1 MEVVDIVLSLSLAS
15 GLSLLV
21 YSAVM
26 KKRVFVFI
34 DASNLWA
41 VQKAKGNLF
50 DLAKLGAFIKRAH
63 EASFVKVYYYDAY
76 PKQNTRQYS
85 VEGKFR
91 FYAYLEKALKFI
103 VRKKPLKQIRVAAE
117 GGFIVEEKGNMDV
130 EMAIDVVNQIDEYDE
145 AIVFSGDSDFLAL
158 IRFIHSKN
166 KKVFIYSSRNNVS
179 SELRTGA
186 DGYRDVLKIEA
197 DIWGS
202 GIKHRK
208 RSS

>member
-1 MEVVDIVLSLSLAS
+1 MN
-15 GLSLLV
+15 
-21 YSAVM
+21 
-26 KKRVFVFI
+26 KRVFVFI

-41 VQKAKGNLF
+41 AQKARGQLF
-50 DLAKLGAFIKRAH
+50 DLAKLKAYIKSSH
-63 EASFVKVYYYDAY
+63 EASVIRVYYYDAY
-76 PKQNTRQYS
+76 PDQKTREYS
-85 VEGKFR
+85 VDGKFK
-91 FYAYLEKALKFI
+91 FYVYLEKALKFI

-130 EMAIDVVNQIDEYDE
+130 EMAIDVVNQINNYDE
-145 AIVFSGDSDFLAL
+145 AVVFSGDSDFLAL